1 MLPEEYDPGR
11 KLPRHLR
18 KQRVE
23 EIGEISIR
31 QAAATD
37 MGDISNI
44 YRHYVENT
52 VVSFDEAAKSTDE
65 WDEKFAYLSKL
76 DLPFLVAVSP
86 HGQILGFAYV
96 SPWNS
101 RGAYR
106 HTVENSIYLRP
117 AAVGLRLGPRLMTAL
132 MDECRERGIRE
143 IVAVIA
149 DRGAEASIRMH
160 QKLGFKEVGRLGRVG
175 YKFDH
180 WVGTVLMQKSLKKKR
195 KEG

>member
-18 KQRVE
+18 KKRVE

-31 QAAATD
+31 LATEAD
-37 MGDISNI
+37 MGDVAQI

-52 VVSFDEAAKSTDE
+52 VVSFDDAPKPLAE
-65 WDEKFAYLSKL
+65 WVDKFAYLTKL

-86 HGQILGFAYV
+86 NNQILGFAYV
-96 SPWNS
+96 SPWNQ
-101 RGAYR
+101 RAAYK

-117 AAVGLRLGPRLMTAL
+117 AAVGLRLGPRLMNAL

-160 QKLGFKEVGRLGRVG
+160 QKLGFKEVGRLGKVG
-175 YKFDH
+175 YKFDR

-195 KEG
+195 AEK